1 MKKTL
6 LFAAAAMLAATVSA
20 QEKHVIATMYPGDAS
35 FIGWGG
41 ESTREVVTEDGMECF
56 KFTNPAEADSW
67 GVQFA
72 YDATF
77 EVGKTYYFDFDVKGD
92 AFEGLTSGFQCTDGY
107 AGCGDMN
114 SFSITPT
121 WNTVTIKGTVK
132 DPGEGKVVDRW
143 VANAG
148 KFVGTF
154 YITKVTLYTLDEG
167 GVTPPAEGSWSSIIE
182 GGNANDGE
190 SASILANFSGN
201 APVVNNPSGEGKV
214 YECPIAADP
223 ANAWDSQLFIKF
235 NEAQQAGTKLKVS
248 FDYYC
253 TDARAIDA
261 QAQGEPGGYHYWTV
275 FGHGLDAKPEW
286 QKLEWEGEVTEDMAA
301 TEGFKTIAFN
311 LASQPAAATF
321 YINNVVVEKEIT
333 TGVESVNATVAVRP
347 GVYNFQGVRV
357 ADSISEVKA
366 PGLYISNGKKVIVK

>member
-1 MKKTL
+1 MKKVL
-6 LFAAAAMLAATVSA
+6 LIAAASMMAVSASA
-20 QEKHVIATMYPGDAS
+20 QEKQVLATMYPGDAA

-41 ESTREVVTEDGMECF
+41 DSSREVVTEDGKECF
-56 KFTNPAEADSW
+56 KFTNPTAADSW

-72 YDATF
+72 YDTTF

-114 SFSITPT
+114 AFSITPE

-154 YITKVTLYTLDEG
+154 YISKVTLYTIDDS
-167 GVTPPAEGSWSSIIE
+167 GVTPPAGAWTSIID
-182 GGNANDGE
+182 GGNANNGE
-190 SASILANFSGN
+190 SSSIQANWSGN
-201 APVVNNPSGEGKV
+201 APVVANPSGDGKV
-214 YECPIAADP
+214 FECPIAADP
-223 ANAWDSQLFIKF
+223 ANAWDSQMFIKF
-235 NEAQQAGTKLKVS
+235 NEAVPAGTNLKVS

-261 QAQGEPGGYHYWTV
+261 QAQGDPGSYHHWTV
-275 FGHGLDAKPEW
+275 FGYGLNAKPEW
-286 QKLEWEGEVTEDMAA
+286 QKLSWEGEVSADMAKDD
-301 TEGFKTIAFN
+301 GFKTIALN
-311 LASQPAAATF
+311 LASEAAAATF
-321 YINNVVVEKEIT
+321 YINNVVVEKETT
-333 TGVESVNATVAVRP
+333 TGVEKINVSASVRT
-347 GVYNFQGVRV
+347 GVYNLHGVKV
-357 ADSISEVKA
+357 ADSIEEVST
-366 PGLYISNGKKVIVK
+366 PGLYIANGKKIIKK